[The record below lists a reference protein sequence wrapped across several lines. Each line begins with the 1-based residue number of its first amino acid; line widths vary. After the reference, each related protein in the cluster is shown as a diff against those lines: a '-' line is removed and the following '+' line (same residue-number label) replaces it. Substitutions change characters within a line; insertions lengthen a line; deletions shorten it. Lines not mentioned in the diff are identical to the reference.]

1 MTPRLLLLVALS
13 AASALWLPSPPRL
26 PRPRLP
32 RLRLCAEEPAVLVR
46 EEGEGTAERNL
57 RAAAEE
63 DATALLTAAQ
73 LDGVQLSLTL
83 CDDAFIH
90 ALNLEWRS
98 RDRPT
103 DVLSFPL
110 DDDVLLG
117 DVVISLDT
125 AAAQAAQRGHELR
138 DELRVLLVHG
148 LLHVLGYDHE
158 LGALEHGEMAEAEQ
172 RLLRRLGWT
181 GDGLIDAVDRG

>member
-1 MTPRLLLLVALS
+1 M
-13 AASALWLPSPPRL
+13 
-26 PRPRLP
+26 
-32 RLRLCAEEPAVLVR
+32 R

-90 ALNLEWRS
+90 ALNREYRS
-98 RDRPT
+98 VDRPT

-138 DELRVLLVHG
+138 VLLVHG

-158 LGALEHGEMAEAEQ
+158 LGALEHSEMAEAEQ

>member
-26 PRPRLP
+26 PRPRLT

-90 ALNLEWRS
+90 ALNREYRS
-98 RDRPT
+98 VDRPT

>member
-1 MTPRLLLLVALS
+1 MTPRLLLVVALS

-32 RLRLCAEEPAVLVR
+32 RLCAEEPAVLVR
-46 EEGEGTAERNL
+46 EEGEGTAKRNL

-90 ALNLEWRS
+90 ALNREYRS
-98 RDRPT
+98 VDRPT

-158 LGALEHGEMAEAEQ
+158 LGALEHSEMAEAEQ

>member
-1 MTPRLLLLVALS
+1 M
-13 AASALWLPSPPRL
+13 
-26 PRPRLP
+26 
-32 RLRLCAEEPAVLVR
+32 R

-90 ALNLEWRS
+90 ALNREYRS
-98 RDRPT
+98 VDRPT

-158 LGALEHGEMAEAEQ
+158 LGCFVASFAEEHVHYHA
-172 RLLRRLGWT
+172 
-181 GDGLIDAVDRG
+181 DAVAPRSALAALRAFLYV

>member
-1 MTPRLLLLVALS
+1 M
-13 AASALWLPSPPRL
+13 
-26 PRPRLP
+26 
-32 RLRLCAEEPAVLVR
+32 
-46 EEGEGTAERNL
+46 
-57 RAAAEE
+57 
-63 DATALLTAAQ
+63 
-73 LDGVQLSLTL
+73 
-83 CDDAFIH
+83 
-90 ALNLEWRS
+90 
-98 RDRPT
+98 
-103 DVLSFPL
+103 LSFPL

-158 LGALEHGEMAEAEQ
+158 LGALEHSEMAEAEQ

>member
-1 MTPRLLLLVALS
+1 MVGSTAAPCTTS
-13 AASALWLPSPPRL
+13 AVPATVEAAPSPARVVL
-26 PRPRLP
+26 G
-32 RLRLCAEEPAVLVR
+32 AVLATTVPTT
-46 EEGEGTAERNL
+46 TAGAHEPSSP
-57 RAAAEE
+57 AEE

-90 ALNLEWRS
+90 ALNREYRS
-98 RDRPT
+98 VDRPT

>member
-1 MTPRLLLLVALS
+1 MTPRLLLVVALS

-63 DATALLTAAQ
+63 DAPALLTAAQ

-83 CDDAFIH
+83 CDDAFIL
-90 ALNLEWRS
+90 ALNREYRS
-98 RDRPT
+98 VDRPT

-125 AAAQAAQRGHELR
+125 AAAQAAQRGPELR

-181 GDGLIDAVDRG
+181 GDGLIDAVARG

>member
-1 MTPRLLLLVALS
+1 MTPRLLLVVALS

-46 EEGEGTAERNL
+46 EEGEGTAKRNL

-90 ALNLEWRS
+90 ALNREYRS
-98 RDRPT
+98 GDRPT

-158 LGALEHGEMAEAEQ
+158 LGALEHSEMAEAEQ